1 MILQLFKLNIREK
14 KYNEAYKVLKLLI
27 KNDMKNN
34 LYSTK
39 KEYLNHYS
47 DLLIS
52 LGCFND
58 LKKQWLKEKLN
69 NSYGFVHS
77 DKEPVYYDTD
87 SVKEV

>member
-1 MILQLFKLNIREK
+1 MILQLFKLNIRDK

-34 LYSTK
+34 LYKSK
-39 KEYLNHYS
+39 EEYLKHYS

-69 NSYGFVHS
+69 SKFRFTHN
-77 DKEPVYYDTD
+77 TD
-87 SVKEV
+87 SIKEV

>member
-27 KNDMKNN
+27 KKDMINN
-34 LYSTK
+34 LYTSK
-39 KEYLNHYS
+39 EEYLKHYS

-69 NSYGFVHS
+69 SKFVFTH
-77 DKEPVYYDTD
+77 
-87 SVKEV
+87 KEV